1 MKKEVETLKNLYEVL
16 DETYDCFKDGEVG
29 IEMVIAVCMDIV
41 KQQKIVNKL
50 TNENNKRKGI
60 ISEIPE

>member
-1 MKKEVETLKNLYEVL
+1 MKKEVETLKNLYEIL
-16 DETYDCFKDGEVG
+16 DET

-50 TNENNKRKGI
+50 TNEKNKRNGI

>member
-16 DETYDCFKDGEVG
+16 DEAYDCFKDGTVG
-29 IEMVIAVCMDIV
+29 IEVVIAVCMDIT
-41 KQQKIVNKL
+41 KQQAVVAKVTNK
-50 TNENNKRKGI
+50 NNKKKGI

>member
-16 DETYDCFKDGEVG
+16 DEAYDCFKDGTVG
-29 IEMVIAVCMDIV
+29 IEMVIAVCMDIA

-50 TNENNKRKGI
+50 TNENNKIKGI